1 MDPTIS
7 ATPPSEPTSSLR
19 AVPLLLVTNDDGVDS
34 PGLHALARAVA
45 PLGDLRIVA
54 PTGQRSWI
62 GKAITRHDPIAVER
76 VERAGLEMFAVNGTP
91 ADCSQIGIHNQGERP
106 DLVLSGI
113 NIGANAGSA
122 YVMGSGTVGAALEA
136 SISGVP
142 AIAFSGMSWNDWDG
156 FNRFVLSDEAASY
169 WERMGEVCARV
180 TEAVLRNGFPDC
192 DVLNV
197 NIPVEADA
205 STPLVGVRVA
215 DTAYA
220 AVFAGNGTGEYS
232 HDYAGLSHV
241 EAAEDTDIAAL
252 QRGEVAVTPLRLN
265 FGSTP
270 GPELDAIFG

>member
-1 MDPTIS
+1 MVPMTS
-7 ATPPSEPTSSLR
+7 AIRRSEPTSSLR
-19 AVPLLLVTNDDGVDS
+19 DVPLLLVTNDDGVDS

-45 PLGDLRIVA
+45 PLGELRIVA

-62 GKAITRHDPIAVER
+62 GKAITRHDPIRVDR
-76 VERAGLEMFAVNGTP
+76 VERGGLEMLAVNGTP
-91 ADCSQIGIHNQGERP
+91 ADCSQIGIHNQGDRP

-136 SISGVP
+136 SISNVP

-156 FNRFVLSDEAASY
+156 FNRFVLSDESASY

-180 TEAVLRNGFPDC
+180 TESVLRNGFPDC

-197 NIPVEADA
+197 NIPVDADETTTMA
-205 STPLVGVRVA
+205 GVRVA

-220 AVFAGNGTGEYS
+220 AVFSGSGVGDYA
-232 HDYAGLSHV
+232 HDYTGLSHV
-241 EAAEDTDIAAL
+241 EAGEDTDIAAL
-252 QRGEVAVTPLRLN
+252 QRGEVAVTPLRLR

-270 GPELDAIFG
+270 GPELDAILG